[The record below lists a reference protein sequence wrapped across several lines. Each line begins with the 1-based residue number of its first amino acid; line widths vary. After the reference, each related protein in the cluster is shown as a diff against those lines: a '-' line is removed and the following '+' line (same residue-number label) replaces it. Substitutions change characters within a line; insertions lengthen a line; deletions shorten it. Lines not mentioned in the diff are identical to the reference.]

1 MVKAVGGNTKADRRG
16 TPATSLAG
24 AMPAGRLPEMPV
36 FPRFSFQATDA
47 LPNESSQLRS
57 FEPASCE
64 KPASACHEGLRSRRQ
79 SSIRWA
85 MLLSADYKP
94 EFNSLRDRLLEL
106 AQIRHVDEL
115 MRRVVSVLAE
125 RPHVAL
131 ARIWLADQGHLCSS
145 CHMAARCPNR
155 ARCLHLVASAGLR
168 LSDTDTDWSRVDGE
182 FSRIPL
188 GIGKVGRVG
197 ATGEAIVVNDLLS
210 DPSWLRRYQWAA
222 RAQIRGLNVQP
233 IKFKQEILG
242 VLAIFTTI
250 PTPDE
255 GPVWLRI
262 FADEIAGAI
271 INARAFEEIERL
283 QAQLELENTYLQEEV
298 REARAFGDII
308 GQTPPIQQ
316 LLRQIELVA
325 PTDASV
331 LILGESG
338 TGKELVAREVHRLSG
353 RANHPLIRVNC
364 ASVPR
369 ELYESEFFGHAKGA
383 FTGAI
388 RDRAGRFEA
397 ANAGTL
403 LLDEVGE
410 VPLALQSKFL
420 RVLQEKQYERV
431 GEERTRT
438 VDVRII
444 AASNRDLKKDAE
456 EGRFRQ
462 DFYYRL
468 NVFPIEV
475 PPLRERKDDI
485 PLLASHFLQQ
495 AACRLRL
502 PIPRF
507 TDAHSRL
514 LQSYDWP
521 GNVRELQNTIERA
534 VILAQKGLL
543 QFDLGQADLVAPPLP
558 PPPQQG
564 NGSELAV
571 LTELEWRQRERDNMQ
586 AALAKCGW
594 RIHGAGG
601 AAELLGLKP
610 TTLISRMKKSGLKR
624 PVPL

>member
-1 MVKAVGGNTKADRRG
+1 
-16 TPATSLAG
+16 
-24 AMPAGRLPEMPV
+24 
-36 FPRFSFQATDA
+36 
-47 LPNESSQLRS
+47 
-57 FEPASCE
+57 
-64 KPASACHEGLRSRRQ
+64 
-79 SSIRWA
+79 

-94 EFNSLRDRLLEL
+94 EFDSLRDGLLAL
-106 AQIRHVDEL
+106 ATIRHVDEL
-115 MRRVVSVLAE
+115 MHRVVTILAQ

-131 ARIWLADQGHLCSS
+131 ARIWQIDQGDLCAS
-145 CHMAARCPNR
+145 CRMAARCPDR
-155 ARCLHLVASAGLR
+155 TRCLHLVASAGAPG
-168 LSDTDTDWSRVDGE
+168 SDDRPDWSRVDGE

-188 GIGKVGRVG
+188 GVGKVGRVG
-197 ATGEAIVVNDLLS
+197 ATGEAIVVQDFAE

-222 RAQIRGLNVQP
+222 RQHISGLNVQP

-255 GPVWLRI
+255 GPAWLRI

-271 INARAFEEIERL
+271 VNARAFEEIERL
-283 QAQLELENTYLQEEV
+283 QAHLELENTYLQEEV

-308 GQTPPIQQ
+308 GQSPSIRQ

-338 TGKELVAREVHRLSG
+338 TGKELVAREVHRLSR
-353 RANHPLIRVNC
+353 RADHPLIRVNC

-369 ELYESEFFGHAKGA
+369 ELYESEFFGHVRGA

-388 RDRAGRFEA
+388 KDRAGRFEA
-397 ANAGTL
+397 ADGGTL
-403 LLDEVGE
+403 FLDEVGE
-410 VPLALQSKFL
+410 VPFALQSKFL

-431 GEERTRT
+431 GEEKTRT

-475 PPLRERKDDI
+475 PPLRERKEDI
-485 PLLASHFLQQ
+485 PMLATHFLQQ
-495 AACRLRL
+495 AARRLRL
-502 PIPRF
+502 PPPRF
-507 TDAHSRL
+507 TDAHGRL

-521 GNVRELQNTIERA
+521 GNVRELQNATERA
-534 VILAQKGLL
+534 LILAQKGLL
-543 QFDLGQADLVAPPLP
+543 QFDLLQADALAPAP
-558 PPPQQG
+558 PPPPRA
-564 NGSELAV
+564 NGADTPV
-571 LTELEWRQRERDNMQ
+571 LTELEWRQRERENMRV
-586 AALAKCGW
+586 ALVKSGW

-610 TTLISRMKKSGLKR
+610 TTLISRMKKLGLKR
-624 PVPL
+624 PEPTAPPQGR

>member
-1 MVKAVGGNTKADRRG
+1 
-16 TPATSLAG
+16 
-24 AMPAGRLPEMPV
+24 
-36 FPRFSFQATDA
+36 
-47 LPNESSQLRS
+47 
-57 FEPASCE
+57 
-64 KPASACHEGLRSRRQ
+64 
-79 SSIRWA
+79 

-125 RPHVAL
+125 RPHITL
-131 ARIWLADQGHLCSS
+131 ARIWLVDQGDLCTT

-155 ARCLHLVASAGLR
+155 ASCLHLVASAGLR
-168 LSDTDTDWSRVDGE
+168 RSNGDSDWSRVDGE
-182 FSRIPL
+182 FSRTPL

-197 ATGEAIVVNDLLS
+197 ASGEAIVVKDFAE
-210 DPSWLRRYQWAA
+210 DPSWLQRYQWAA
-222 RAQIRGLNVQP
+222 QAHIRGLNVQP

-242 VLAIFTTI
+242 VLAVFTTI
-250 PTPDE
+250 PTPEE
-255 GPVWLRI
+255 GPAWLRI
-262 FADEIAGAI
+262 FADEVAGAI
-271 INARAFEEIERL
+271 VNARAFEEIERL
-283 QAQLELENTYLQEEV
+283 RAHLEIENTYLQEEV

-308 GQTPPIQQ
+308 GQSPSIQQ

-331 LILGESG
+331 LVLGESG
-338 TGKELVAREVHRLSG
+338 TGKELVAREVHRLS
-353 RANHPLIRVNC
+353 RRTEHPLIRVNC

-388 RDRAGRFEA
+388 KDRAGRFEA
-397 ANAGTL
+397 ANGGTL
-403 LLDEVGE
+403 FLDEVGE
-410 VPLALQSKFL
+410 VPFALQSKFL

-444 AASNRDLKKDAE
+444 AASNRDLKTEAE

-475 PPLRERKDDI
+475 PPLRERKEDI
-485 PLLASHFLQQ
+485 PLLAAHFLKQ
-495 AACRLRL
+495 AARRLRL
-502 PIPRF
+502 PPPRF
-507 TDAHSRL
+507 TESHARL

-521 GNVRELQNTIERA
+521 GNVRELQNAAERA
-534 VILAQKGLL
+534 LILAQKGALH
-543 QFDLGQADLVAPPLP
+543 FDLLPDELGAPPPLP
-558 PPPQQG
+558 DTGP
-564 NGSELAV
+564 NGSEAPI
-571 LTELEWRQRERDNMQ
+571 LTEIEWRQRERENMRT
-586 AALAKCGW
+586 ALTKAEW
-594 RIHGAGG
+594 RVHGEGG

-610 TTLISRMKKSGLKR
+610 TTLISRMKKLGLRKPDR
-624 PVPL
+624 DASPEGR